1 MLRPAV
7 QSVHMFQATD
17 NRPPRILLVKTSSL
31 GDLIHSFP
39 ALTDAARALP
49 GVEFHWL
56 VEEAFAEVPQWHPA
70 VSRVI
75 PIGLRRWRGNWRKA
89 WRKGE
94 LSDFK
99 RNLQSQEYDLVIDA
113 QGLLK
118 SAVPAR
124 LAHGICVGYDRSSIR
139 EPMASRLYQRRFGVS
154 RELHAIERIRRLFAA
169 ALDYAPVSAKLDY
182 GLGVKIGRS
191 RPGELLFL
199 HATTWPSKHWPEV
212 YWAELTA
219 LAYAAGYTVQF
230 PWHAP
235 EERLRAERIMNMAG
249 NGGLLSR
256 MDLTGLKEYL
266 ASVAGAVGVDSG
278 LAHITAAVNA
288 PAVTLYGPT
297 SAGLTGAVGA
307 AQKNLQVDHEC
318 APCMKKLCVN
328 QVQGKLDP
336 PCFETLP
343 PDLVWQA
350 LVRQMESLA

>member
-1 MLRPAV
+1 
-7 QSVHMFQATD
+7 MFQATD
-17 NRPPRILLVKTSSL
+17 NRPPKILLVKTSSL

-39 ALTDAARALP
+39 ALTDAAWVLP

-99 RNLQSQEYDLVIDA
+99 QNLQSQEYDLVIDA

-118 SAVPAR
+118 SAIPAR
-124 LAHGICVGYDRSSIR
+124 LAHGVSVGYDRSSIR
-139 EPMASRLYQRRFGVS
+139 EPMASRLYQRRFDVS

-169 ALDYAPVSAKLDY
+169 ALDYAPVSAEPDY
-182 GLGVKIGRS
+182 GLGFKTGRS

-199 HATTWPSKHWPEV
+199 HATTWPSKHWPEI

-230 PWHAP
+230 PWYAP